1 MRVKHRAAPLNAHAK
16 VVYDTVKHNTCLNK
30 IDNMAKIVLMPVR
43 YKIASIVEHAIFY
56 STPFSLHYNIVTMPY
71 FMCTLICYIYNI
83 SSGVSWSI
91 CAIIKMLYHRVQ

>member
-1 MRVKHRAAPLNAHAK
+1 
-16 VVYDTVKHNTCLNK
+16 
-30 IDNMAKIVLMPVR
+30 MAKLLVLMPMR

-71 FMCTLICYIYNI
+71 YMCTLNCYIYNT

-91 CAIIKMLYHRVQ
+91 CAIIKMLFGYNGNIEHSGIIYYGS